1 MTLGIDI
8 GGTNIK
14 FGIIDDNYCVL
25 ERRSIPTRT
34 EASAAA
40 IIADII
46 EVCLDL
52 KKAFPY
58 QKIGIGTPGAVDS
71 QHGICIK
78 AANLPFRNT
87 PIVQTIEEAT
97 GIKSTL
103 ANDANCAVTGELY
116 AGVGQQYKNFIMVTL
131 GTGVGGGI
139 VIDGKVY
146 QGFRSG
152 AGEIG
157 HMIIDYAGLP
167 CPCGQNG
174 CWEQYASVNALIR
187 QTKHAAVDAPN
198 SLLASMC
205 AESVTGRT
213 VFEAIEKGCDV
224 AKQVLD
230 TYTNYILTGISSLDY
245 IFQPEAVVLCG
256 AVTNQGPAL
265 LDPILRKQITP
276 SKIFI
281 SNLKNDA
288 GIIGAAAVAM
298 HTNS

>member
-8 GGTNIK
+8 GGTNVK
-14 FGIIDDNYCVL
+14 FGVIDDDYRIL

-40 IIADII
+40 IISDII

-58 QKIGIGTPGAVDS
+58 ERIGIGTPGAVDS
-71 QHGICIK
+71 KHGICIK

-87 PIVQTIEEAT
+87 PIAGMIAEAT
-97 GIKSTL
+97 GVPATL

-116 AGVGQQYKNFIMVTL
+116 AGIGKQYANFIMVTL

-139 VIDGKVY
+139 VINGQVY

-157 HMIIDYAGLP
+157 HMVIDYAGLP
-167 CPCGQNG
+167 CPCGQIG

-205 AESVTGRT
+205 ADSVTGRT
-213 VFEAIEKGCDV
+213 VFEAAEKGCDV

-230 TYTNYILTGISSLDY
+230 TYTNYILIGISSLDY
-245 IFQPEAVVLCG
+245 IFQPEAIVLCG
-256 AVTNQGPAL
+256 AVTNQGQTL
-265 LDPILRKQITP
+265 LDPLHRKQTTP

-281 SNLKNDA
+281 SDLKNDA